1 MDSLSVCFF
10 SPFSVKGS
18 TRLCSLANAIGALGC
33 EVTVVLPKIDKYSP
47 LQKDASFKAV
57 RATYP
62 FQLRSN
68 KRFLSMIPY
77 VPSAVLST
85 CKQQFD
91 ILHILKIIPFSVF
104 PGYALSFLKG
114 SLPFVLDC
122 DDSDSLVMRDEGY
135 PSYVYKPVSLLEK
148 HLPKYCHG
156 ALAASFFLRKQLLEN
171 GVPESR
177 ILYLPN
183 GVDVQRYNPTT
194 VDGQV
199 VKRFFG
205 IDCPT
210 VVYVG
215 FFNKSSE
222 QDILF
227 LIRAAKILKDRGENL
242 KYFLVG
248 TGTSVPFLKELVG
261 SLNLTKEFIF
271 TGFRDPASFIA
282 AADIAVISYMDTAIH
297 RAVSSQKIFEYM
309 AMEKAVLVTEVGDL
323 PYHIDYGKAG
333 LVANSNDPRDLATK
347 ILMLSRD
354 EKLRKSLGKAARERV
369 MQYYSWESLARQIR
383 SFYKVIVESKLN

>member
-1 MDSLSVCFF
+1 
-10 SPFSVKGS
+10 
-18 TRLCSLANAIGALGC
+18 
-33 EVTVVLPKIDKYSP
+33 
-47 LQKDASFKAV
+47 
-57 RATYP
+57 
-62 FQLRSN
+62 
-68 KRFLSMIPY
+68 MIPY

-122 DDSDSLVMRDEGY
+122 DDWDSLVMRDEGC
-135 PSYVYKPVSLLEK
+135 PSYVYTPVSLLER
-148 HLPKYCHG
+148 HLPKYCNG
-156 ALAASFFLRKQLLEN
+156 ALAASFFLKKQLLEN
-171 GVPESR
+171 GVPEHR
-177 ILYLPN
+177 ILYIPN
-183 GVDVQRYNPTT
+183 GVDVQKYNPEA
-194 VDGQV
+194 VNGLAIRDLY
-199 VKRFFG
+199 G

-222 QDILF
+222 RDILL

-248 TGTSVPFLKELVG
+248 TGTSVPSLKKLVE
-261 SLNLTKEFIF
+261 SLDLAKNFIF

-282 AADIAVISYMDTAIH
+282 AADIAIISYMDTAIH
-297 RAVSSQKIFEYM
+297 RAVSSQKMFEYM
-309 AMEKAVLVTEVGDL
+309 AMEKAVVATEVGDL
-323 PYHIDYGKAG
+323 PYHVDYGKAG
-333 LVANSNDPRDLATK
+333 LLAKSNDPLDLANK
-347 ILMLSRD
+347 ILILAHD

-369 MQYYSWESLARQIR
+369 MEYYSWENLAKKVL
-383 SFYKVIVESKLN
+383 SFYKIIVESRFN